1 MPSLFQILLK
11 RMAELSAN
19 AVKLSDI
26 PSEYLSRLIIEMT

>member
-19 AVKLSDI
+19 AVKPSDI
-26 PSEYLSRLIIEMT
+26 HRFFVQSE